1 MGVHG
6 VDVLKK
12 VCRAVVLNEGEL
24 VDEFSFRNSKRRI
37 EDFMMKIEVFKD
49 KAPRRAFPFP
59 IFFFCCST
67 VLVSSYDIFGSSFF
81 SVLLFSYI

>member
-6 VDVLKK
+6 VDALKK

-24 VDEFSFRNSKRRI
+24 VDEFSFRNSKREI

-49 KAPRRAFPFP
+49 KAPRRAFPF
-59 IFFFCCST
+59 
-67 VLVSSYDIFGSSFF
+67 SSFLF
-81 SVLLFSYI
+81 AVQLFCLLLGYF

>member
-59 IFFFCCST
+59 IFSFCCST
-67 VLVSSYDIFGSSFF
+67 FLVSS
-81 SVLLFSYI
+81 